1 MKNRLV
7 RVKELMK
14 RELGDLIGRELTFP
28 QLVTVQDV
36 DITPDLKHA
45 HVFVSVLGGGE
56 EAANAVL
63 SKLHEHRK
71 DLQYKLSRRVIL
83 KFTPHLHFKLD
94 IAQERGSR
102 VIDILSNL
110 EIPDEPLGEEH
121 EEDEENPHGSR

>member
-7 RVKELMK
+7 RVRELMK
-14 RELGDLIGRELTFP
+14 RELGDLIGRELTFA

-45 HVFVSVLGGGE
+45 HVYVSVLGGGE

-63 SKLHEHRK
+63 AQLHEHRK

-83 KFTPHLHFKLD
+83 KFTPLLHFKLD
-94 IAQERGSR
+94 TAQERGSR

-110 EIPDEPLGEEH
+110 DIPEDEPLGEENK
-121 EEDEENPHGSR
+121 DEEPPR

>member
-14 RELGDLIGRELTFP
+14 RELGDLIVRELTFS

-45 HVFVSVLGGGE
+45 HVFVSVLGGDE
-56 EAANAVL
+56 NDAKAVL
-63 SKLHEHRK
+63 SKLHDHRK

-83 KFTPHLHFKLD
+83 KFTPQLHFKLD
-94 IAQERGSR
+94 VAQERGSR
-102 VIDILSNL
+102 VIDILSHL
-110 EIPDEPLGEEH
+110 DIPEDEPLGESPK
-121 EEDEENPHGSR
+121 ENPDDPR

>member
-1 MKNRLV
+1 
-7 RVKELMK
+7 MK

-45 HVFVSVLGGGE
+45 HVFVSILGGDE

-63 SKLHEHRK
+63 AKLHEHRK

-83 KFTPHLHFKLD
+83 KYTPHLHFKLD
-94 IAQERGSR
+94 VAVERGSR
-102 VIDILSNL
+102 VIDILSHL
-110 EIPDEPLGEEH
+110 DIPEDEPPGEEH
-121 EEDEENPHGSR
+121 QEDEEP